1 MRLSSD
7 VSALPANLR
16 QQLLAMPL
24 TADERQDAA
33 QAILRLIDP
42 PEPPRLC
49 RNVTKNAPQPD
60 GLQGV

>member
-42 PEPPRLC
+42 PELPRLC

-60 GLQGV
+60 GLRGV

>member
-7 VSALPANLR
+7 VLPLPVYLR

-33 QAILRLIDP
+33 RAISKAISPLAP
-42 PEPPRLC
+42 GQLC
-49 RNVTKNAPQPD
+49 RNVTKNAPQPE
-60 GLQGV
+60 GLRGV